1 MKIKFAQMRAVM
13 CLLLFIFSAG
23 CTPQKTNETQDRE
36 RKENMSAKSEEP
48 ADIVVKDGESISDA
62 VKKAKGGA
70 VIEVEPGIYKETVT
84 VDKHDITLRGKVDG
98 DSRPVLEGENKLN
111 DGLIASGNN
120 FVMSGFKIQNYKG
133 NGISTQG
140 SNGVKL
146 IDIFVDGT
154 GVYGLYPV
162 QSKNILI
169 ENCKATK
176 IKDAA
181 IYVGESH
188 DIVVRNNEVYG
199 NVAGIEI
206 ENSTNAVV
214 ENNDAHDNTGG
225 ILAFALPNKMVTVCE
240 NVAIKNNRVVNNNVK
255 NFGDPKSIIG
265 RLPSGSGI
273 IIMAADAVVVRD
285 NEIKNNSSFGVAMIE
300 LDLFEDPKKDPKLE
314 PNPDRNQILNNVY
327 EKNGTK
333 PTGMVKEMLG
343 KGADVIWSGAGEKNC
358 AVKQKGVTT
367 VGAENLPACKPMV
380 EGEKKPETQSMN
392 EGGAPGEKTETSANA
407 EIKKKTDEVVVKIK
421 GMTFV
426 PMHVKIKAGQTVV
439 WTNEDNVVHSI
450 VSGAGTNADK
460 KPALASPMMGPKAAY
475 KHTFAKPGKYTY
487 LCLPHAYQ
495 TPMRDATVTVVK

>member
-1 MKIKFAQMRAVM
+1 MSVLM
-13 CLLLFIFSAG
+13 CLLVIIFSAG
-23 CTPQKTNETQDRE
+23 CAPQKTNETQDRE
-36 RKENMSAKSEEP
+36 RKENVSAKSEEP

-62 VKKAKGGA
+62 VKKAKDGA
-70 VIEVEPGIYKETVT
+70 VIEVEPGTYKETVT

-98 DSRPVLEGENKLN
+98 DNRPVLEGENKLN
-111 DGLIASGNN
+111 DGVIASGNN

-133 NGISTQG
+133 NGVSTQG
-140 SNGVKL
+140 SDGVKL

-240 NVAIKNNRVVNNNVK
+240 NVTIKNNRVVNNNVK

-273 IIMAADAVVVRD
+273 IIMAADAVTVQD
-285 NEIKNNSSFGVAMIE
+285 NEIKNNSSFGIAMIE

-314 PNPDRNQILNNVY
+314 PNPDRNRILENIY
-327 EKNGTK
+327 EKNGGA
-333 PTGMVKEMLG
+333 PTGMVKDMLG

-367 VGAENLPACKPMV
+367 VGAENLPACKPLAA
-380 EGEKKPETQSMN
+380 EEEKKQKTQSMN
-392 EGGAPGEKTETSANA
+392 TGGEPGTQIEKSAKA
-407 EIKKKTDEVVVKIK
+407 DAKKKTDDVYVKIK

-439 WTNEDNVVHSI
+439 WANEDNVVHSI
-450 VSGAGTNADK
+450 VSGVGTNADK
-460 KPALASPMMGPKAAY
+460 KPALSSPMMGPKAAY
-475 KHTFAKPGKYTY
+475 KHTFLKPGKYTY

-495 TPMRDATVTVVK
+495 TPMRDATVTVEK